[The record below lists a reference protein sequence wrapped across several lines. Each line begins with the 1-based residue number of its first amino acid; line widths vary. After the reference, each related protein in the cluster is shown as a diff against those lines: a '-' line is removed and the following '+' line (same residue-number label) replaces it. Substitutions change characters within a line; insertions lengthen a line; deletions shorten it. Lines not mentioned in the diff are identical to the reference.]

1 MNLPRRT
8 LLALAAFALPAR
20 ALAQITGAKPALHI
34 RVGAPP
40 RATMPADFTGL
51 SYESAQ
57 LYNVHYFAANNTD
70 LVRAFTGLSLNGVLR
85 LGGNLSDLTRW
96 QSPAGDFVTPRQ
108 LAATAHIKTTW
119 EWKAIDL
126 VANADR
132 GGAITPEAIH
142 NLRGFLDAT
151 GWKAIY
157 GLNFGSGDV
166 ARARDEAKHVADI
179 LGDRLIAFQIGNEA
193 DLFHSNPLLRD
204 RATDFESYYASYL
217 AFKAAVREAVPHA
230 RFGGPDTSFNMQWTE
245 LFAQRERNDAAFLS
259 SHHYAMGP
267 AGDPRM
273 TADLLLASNA
283 GLKKQIAGAETA
295 TRASGSPFRL
305 TESNSC
311 YLGGQPG
318 VSDTFASALWVAD
331 MMLETAQAG
340 YAGVNVHGGGD
351 QVYTPIASDA
361 SGTTLRPIYSGMR
374 FAQMFAGAELMQSE
388 ITQRREKN
396 AGPHQQKSRCG
407 CRFARL
413 ERCRPPCARK
423 RQIIERSRVR
433 HKSCP
438 ADRDRAASARYPP
451 RSHRDVAELGSAR
464 VVAPKLDEREGEA
477 DQGRQ

>member
-8 LLALAAFALPAR
+8 LLSIAASALPAR
-20 ALAQITGAKPALHI
+20 ALAQITGAKPAIHI
-34 RVGAPP
+34 RVGAAP
-40 RATMPADFTGL
+40 RVTVPTDFTGL

-57 LYNVHYFAANNTD
+57 LYNVHYFAATNTD
-70 LVRAFTGLSLNGVLR
+70 LVRAFTGLSPSGVLR

-96 QSPAGDFVTPRQ
+96 QSPAGDFATPRQ

-119 EWKAIDL
+119 EWKATDP

-132 GGAITPEAIH
+132 GGAITLEAIR

-157 GLNFGSGDV
+157 GLNFGSGDA

-193 DLFHSNPLLRD
+193 DLFHNNPLHQD
-204 RATDFESYYASYL
+204 RATDFETYYTLYR

-230 RFGGPDTSFNMQWTE
+230 RFGGPDTAVNMQWTE
-245 LFAQRERNDAAFLS
+245 LFAEREKTDAVFLS

-273 TADLLLASNA
+273 TADVLLAPNA
-283 GLKKQIAGAETA
+283 GLKKQIAGAEAA
-295 TRASGSPFRL
+295 TRASGLPFRL
-305 TESNSC
+305 TETNSC
-311 YLGGQPG
+311 YRGGQPG

-340 YAGVNVHGGGD
+340 YSGVNLHGGGD

-374 FAQMFAGAELMQSE
+374 FAQMFAGAELLQTE
-388 ITQRREKN
+388 ISTDRN
-396 AGPHQQKSRCG
+396 VTAHA
-407 CRFARL
+407 ARNG
-413 ERCRPPCARK
+413 RK
-423 RQIIERSRVR
+423 RMLALINKSGDAVAVSLDWGDVVHLATESAQLLSAPTLDSKDVSLTQISPRVPDTL
-433 HKSCP
+433 P
-438 ADRDRAASARYPP
+438 AHTAMLLSWEARA
-451 RSHRDVAELGSAR
+451 
-464 VVAPKLDEREGEA
+464 
-477 DQGRQ
+477 